1 VKVLVFVFVGARKI
15 DVGKF
20 KLKIESHHDG
30 KKREQIRVEEKGL
43 T

>member
-1 VKVLVFVFVGARKI
+1 VFVGARKI

-30 KKREQIRVEEKGL
+30 KKQIREKKKDSL
-43 T
+43 D